1 MTVLVPCAG
10 IVDCRI
16 HMNLSAI
23 ILIFGICNISI
34 MWLYRM
40 TRQPLTWNGQEKT
53 VNQEPKI
60 LYVIG
65 SAETE
70 ALGETLQRF
79 GAVKQV
85 GSMAEMNQALAAEM
99 YDIVFCDASFADG
112 TWHQALSVIQK
123 KNWDV
128 PAVVV
133 KGKTSIEES

>member
-1 MTVLVPCAG
+1 M
-10 IVDCRI
+10 
-16 HMNLSAI
+16 
-23 ILIFGICNISI
+23 
-34 MWLYRM
+34 
-40 TRQPLTWNGQEKT
+40 
-53 VNQEPKI
+53 NQEPKI

-128 PAVVV
+128 PVVVV
-133 KGKTSIEES
+133 KGKTSIEESTRLLGEVIAAGAFELLMLPTREMTALYILEHALMSREAEAMREVA